1 MPARTPEEIDP
12 LFAQALN
19 AGDLEALM
27 SLYEPNAS
35 LMPSPGKIAVG
46 TTEIRE
52 GLSGFLAARPNMTL
66 SPRVVASTEGLALV
80 TSKWECT
87 LTGADGKRATMNGQS
102 VEVVRRQSDGTWRF
116 AIDLPFGVE
125 AGAS

>member
-1 MPARTPEEIDP
+1 MAATKPEEIDP

-19 AGDLEALM
+19 AGDLDALM
-27 SLYEPNAS
+27 ALYEPNAS

-46 TTEIRE
+46 TAEIRE

-66 SPRVVASTEGLALV
+66 SPRVVATTDGLALV
-80 TSKWECT
+80 TSKWEVT
-87 LTGADGKRATMNGQS
+87 LTGADGQRSTMHGQS
-102 VEVVRRQSDGTWRF
+102 VEVVRRQADGTWRF